1 MIIGPSKK
9 KKSMYLESIGGGGE
23 MGGVKRCL

>member
-1 MIIGPSKK
+1 MIIGPSK

>member
-1 MIIGPSKK
+1 MIIGPLE
-9 KKSMYLESIGGGGE
+9 KKSMYLESIGGGEE